1 MKHTALRVGVL
12 GHYGNDNLG
21 DEAIVQA
28 VIENVRTRAPCAE
41 VVCFSVNPVNTTW
54 RHGVPAYPITRH
66 AAATA
71 PRDAEVSGGATAS
84 AQSSTPQT
92 SRLRT
97 WLKAI
102 PGARSVAHTIYTLI
116 SLPGSLRDE
125 WRFLRQSRER
135 LRGMDLLLIAG
146 SNQFLDNFGG
156 SWGFPYAM
164 LKWTYL
170 GRMAGAKVAFVSIGA
185 GPLSS
190 WLSRLMVRLA
200 MRVADDISFRDDA
213 SRRLV
218 VCSWAGQNA
227 RVAPDLAFSL
237 QIDPAGGDLPASGR
251 RPSIGIN
258 PMPVHDRRYWHEAND
273 SAYEAYV
280 AQLASFCGRL
290 ESEGYPWYFFSTQP
304 KDTNVMRDVAARM
317 RQQGCEDC
325 LENRMFNPATV
336 GQLMQR
342 IGQTEIVVATRFH
355 GVVLTLVA
363 GRPALG
369 VCYHRKTA
377 DVLEAIGLG
386 EFHVNIDQLDSN
398 ALVRMLGLLEGR
410 RTEFEQKVRD
420 TALQYR
426 QELNAQYERLLDLV
440 PDARQRGARVSGAT
454 PAVESNG

>member
-1 MKHTALRVGVL
+1 
-12 GHYGNDNLG
+12 
-21 DEAIVQA
+21 
-28 VIENVRTRAPCAE
+28 
-41 VVCFSVNPVNTTW
+41 
-54 RHGVPAYPITRH
+54 
-66 AAATA
+66 
-71 PRDAEVSGGATAS
+71 
-84 AQSSTPQT
+84 
-92 SRLRT
+92 
-97 WLKAI
+97 
-102 PGARSVAHTIYTLI
+102 
-116 SLPGSLRDE
+116 
-125 WRFLRQSRER
+125 
-135 LRGMDLLLIAG
+135 
-146 SNQFLDNFGG
+146 
-156 SWGFPYAM
+156 
-164 LKWTYL
+164 
-170 GRMAGAKVAFVSIGA
+170 
-185 GPLSS
+185 
-190 WLSRLMVRLA
+190 
-200 MRVADDISFRDDA
+200 
-213 SRRLV
+213 
-218 VCSWAGQNA
+218 
-227 RVAPDLAFSL
+227 
-237 QIDPAGGDLPASGR
+237 
-251 RPSIGIN
+251 
-258 PMPVHDRRYWHEAND
+258 
-273 SAYEAYV
+273 
-280 AQLASFCGRL
+280 
-290 ESEGYPWYFFSTQP
+290 
-304 KDTNVMRDVAARM
+304 MRDVAARM